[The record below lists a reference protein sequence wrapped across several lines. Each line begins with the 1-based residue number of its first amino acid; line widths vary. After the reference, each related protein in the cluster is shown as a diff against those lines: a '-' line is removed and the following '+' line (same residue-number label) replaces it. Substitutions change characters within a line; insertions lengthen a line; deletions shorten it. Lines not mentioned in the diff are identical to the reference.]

1 MGLDLGTSTIKAV
14 RCNPVYGLVG
24 KSSREVEIL
33 SPEPG
38 RKEIDAEKYFS
49 TVLEL
54 IQELAALSAEPVAAI
69 AWDAAS
75 GNTLLCDR
83 NAKPLTPAL
92 SWLDTRLDWLPPETW
107 QVREVT
113 GWPRISSFPL
123 MHLEYFRRNMPMTL
137 RSAHVTMLNEWLS
150 WRLTGERGIDFSSAT
165 PFYLVNQT
173 ARRYQQDYLDYFR
186 ITTAQLPDLVA
197 TGTTIGMLKK
207 EYASGALSA
216 QTRVVAG
223 SFDHPSG
230 ARAAGISKPGELLLS
245 FGTSWVGF
253 YPVLTREEIPPHE
266 LVDPFQSASG
276 GCWGGMFSLAGAG
289 LEIAEFVHTRYGN
302 TPEAFDEFNRE
313 ALDDSTPA
321 AKLMMHV
328 TGRFCRLLGTR
339 KFGRMVM
346 IGGPSEGPA
355 WKKYLTQKLDCT
367 IEVSPYGSCTCAM
380 GAAGIAA
387 GKEK

>member
-150 WRLTGERGIDFSSAT
+150 WRLTGERGIDFSLM
-165 PFYLVNQT
+165 Y
-173 ARRYQQDYLDYFR
+173 
-186 ITTAQLPDLVA
+186 IVA
-197 TGTTIGMLKK
+197 YILH
-207 EYASGALSA
+207 EI
-216 QTRVVAG
+216 
-223 SFDHPSG
+223 FIDHG
-230 ARAAGISKPGELLLS
+230 CLA
-245 FGTSWVGF
+245 
-253 YPVLTREEIPPHE
+253 YIPP
-266 LVDPFQSASG
+266 
-276 GCWGGMFSLAGAG
+276 
-289 LEIAEFVHTRYGN
+289 
-302 TPEAFDEFNRE
+302 
-313 ALDDSTPA
+313 
-321 AKLMMHV
+321 
-328 TGRFCRLLGTR
+328 LLGKNINR
-339 KFGRMVM
+339 KYREQKKRNHQ
-346 IGGPSEGPA
+346 PSA
-355 WKKYLTQKLDCT
+355 LYSH
-367 IEVSPYGSCTCAM
+367 VY
-380 GAAGIAA
+380 
-387 GKEK
+387 